1 MSELDRLEQVELREV
16 WPNEAADFTPWLAEE
31 KNLNLLAE
39 TLDLELELEDQEIS
53 VGDFQADILCKNED
67 DRLWVVIENQL
78 EETNHSHLGQI
89 LTYAAGLDAHT
100 VIWIA
105 KKFRD
110 EHRAALDR
118 QNEITDDRFLYF
130 GVEIK
135 VGWKIGN
142 SNPAPQFEIVSKP
155 NDWSPSISSP
165 SPNDWKAK
173 FWFKLNEH
181 FGETN
186 LNYTIRIP
194 GSKNTVDFGI
204 GNPSEFSLQARL
216 SQQKKRIGV
225 RLYLK
230 SENAEAYFHLLKEQQ
245 EDIETK
251 VGEELEWEELPRRKA
266 SAVALYQK
274 GNTDPKNEDDWKNQH
289 EWIASKLTKFDEVFR
304 ERLQELDP
312 ADWEPPE
319 DEDDE

>member
-1 MSELDRLEQVELREV
+1 MSGELSRLQTVELRDI

-39 TLDLELELEDQEIS
+39 TLGLELELEEQEIS

-67 DRLWVVIENQL
+67 DSWVVIENQL

-118 QNEITDDRFLYF
+118 QNEITDDRFSYF

-135 VGWKIGN
+135 VWQIGN

-155 NDWSPSISSP
+155 NDWSSSISP
-165 SPNDWKAK
+165 PPGDWKTK

-181 FGETN
+181 FRETN
-186 LNYTIRIP
+186 RNYNIHRP
-194 GSKNTVDFGI
+194 GSKNAVQFGI
-204 GNPSEFSLQARL
+204 GSPSKFSLQATL
-216 SQQKKRIGV
+216 SQLKKRIGV

-230 SENAEAYFHLLKEQQ
+230 DENAEAYFHLLKEKQ
-245 EDIETK
+245 EDIETQF
-251 VGEELEWEELPRRKA
+251 GEKLEWEELPRRKA
-266 SAVALYQK
+266 SAVSLYKRETNPQ
-274 GNTDPKNEDDWKNQH
+274 NEDNWESQH
-289 EWIASKLTKFDEVFR
+289 EWMGSKLTKFDEIFR
-304 ERLQELDP
+304 QRLQGLDP
-312 ADWEPPE
+312 EDWEPPE
-319 DEDDE
+319 AEDEA